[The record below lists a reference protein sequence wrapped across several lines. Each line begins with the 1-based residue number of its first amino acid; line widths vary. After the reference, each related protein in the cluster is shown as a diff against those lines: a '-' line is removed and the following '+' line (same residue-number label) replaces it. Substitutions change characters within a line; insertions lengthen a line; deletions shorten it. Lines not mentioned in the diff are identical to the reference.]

1 MFDAKLVEFE
11 LTLSDP
17 VHEFDAGDG
26 RRGSSKMLEAEH
38 RTKPQLDRSMVLF
51 NQIVDVFGRP
61 DLALISLGMFA
72 ESLCRPAMRRLI
84 AVERDLVWQ
93 LALALERPSEERLG
107 GGDVPLGAK
116 QEIDGV
122 SLFVD
127 SAVKIGPAASD
138 FDVGLI
144 DAPGP
149 PSWASEAVPALLELR
164 HIALDP
170 AHDRRMRQG
179 EPAFGHHL
187 GEISKAE
194 LVSQIPAHAEH
205 DDLLVK
211 VPALEESVHFRLRS
225 SALSFDR
232 FANDY
237 AVSKQFAPEPFR
249 LAFRRQGRLPLK
261 ITLDGYQA
269 SHRAAKEALDEHP
282 EGNQCKIRSSKYLN
296 NLIEQDHRSVKFRLG
311 PMLGLKHFRQ
321 AATTIAGIELM
332 HRIRKGQCKLGRLGA
347 KGNTVPKI
355 WNAVL
360 AA

>member
-1 MFDAKLVEFE
+1 VFDAKLVEFE

-93 LALALERPSEERLG
+93 WALALERPSEERPSEERLG
-107 GGDVPLGAK
+107 GGNVPLGAK

-127 SAVKIGPAASD
+127 SAVKIRPAASD

-149 PSWASEAVPALLELR
+149 SSWASEAVPALLELR
-164 HIALDP
+164 HIARDP
-170 AHDRRMRQG
+170 AHDRRMRHG

-194 LVSQIPAHAEH
+194 LVSQTPAHAEH

-211 VPALEESVHFRLRS
+211 LPALEESVHFRPRS

-237 AVSKQFAPEPFR
+237 AVSKQFAPEPRGLLQSSSGVGARQDVDPFGS
-249 LAFRRQGRLPLK
+249 LARHS
-261 ITLDGYQA
+261 YVA
-269 SHRAAKEALDEHP
+269 
-282 EGNQCKIRSSKYLN
+282 
-296 NLIEQDHRSVKFRLG
+296 
-311 PMLGLKHFRQ
+311 
-321 AATTIAGIELM
+321 
-332 HRIRKGQCKLGRLGA
+332 
-347 KGNTVPKI
+347 
-355 WNAVL
+355 
-360 AA
+360 

>member
-38 RTKPQLDRSMVLF
+38 RTKPQLDRSVVLF

-61 DLALISLGMFA
+61 NLALISLGMFA

-116 QEIDGV
+116 QEIDGL

-127 SAVKIGPAASD
+127 SAVKIRPAASD

-144 DAPGP
+144 DASGP
-149 PSWASEAVPALLELR
+149 PSWASKAVPALLELR

-211 VPALEESVHFRLRS
+211 VPALEESVHFRVRS

-237 AVSKQFAPEPFR
+237 AVSKQFAPEPCGAGSQLSVYFR
-249 LAFRRQGRLPLK
+249 NKSSPRPIISPTNPRLER
-261 ITLDGYQA
+261 TDWRGYHA
-269 SHRAAKEALDEHP
+269 CIAL
-282 EGNQCKIRSSKYLN
+282 
-296 NLIEQDHRSVKFRLG
+296 
-311 PMLGLKHFRQ
+311 
-321 AATTIAGIELM
+321 
-332 HRIRKGQCKLGRLGA
+332 
-347 KGNTVPKI
+347 
-355 WNAVL
+355 
-360 AA
+360 

>member
-1 MFDAKLVEFE
+1 MAI
-11 LTLSDP
+11 
-17 VHEFDAGDG
+17 G
-26 RRGSSKMLEAEH
+26 
-38 RTKPQLDRSMVLF
+38 
-51 NQIVDVFGRP
+51 
-61 DLALISLGMFA
+61 
-72 ESLCRPAMRRLI
+72 
-84 AVERDLVWQ
+84 
-93 LALALERPSEERLG
+93 LALERPSEERLG
-107 GGDVPLGAK
+107 GGGVPLGAK

-127 SAVKIGPAASD
+127 SAVKIRPGASD

-187 GEISKAE
+187 DEISKAE

-237 AVSKQFAPEPFR
+237 AVSKQFAPEPPR
-249 LAFRRQGRLPLK
+249 
-261 ITLDGYQA
+261 
-269 SHRAAKEALDEHP
+269 
-282 EGNQCKIRSSKYLN
+282 
-296 NLIEQDHRSVKFRLG
+296 
-311 PMLGLKHFRQ
+311 
-321 AATTIAGIELM
+321 
-332 HRIRKGQCKLGRLGA
+332 
-347 KGNTVPKI
+347 
-355 WNAVL
+355 
-360 AA
+360 

>member
-17 VHEFDAGDG
+17 VHEFDAGDR

-127 SAVKIGPAASD
+127 SAVKIRPAASD

-149 PSWASEAVPALLELR
+149 PSWASKAVPALLELR

-237 AVSKQFAPEPFR
+237 AVSKQFAPEPPDR
-249 LAFRRQGRLPLK
+249 HTSP
-261 ITLDGYQA
+261 
-269 SHRAAKEALDEHP
+269 
-282 EGNQCKIRSSKYLN
+282 
-296 NLIEQDHRSVKFRLG
+296 
-311 PMLGLKHFRQ
+311 
-321 AATTIAGIELM
+321 
-332 HRIRKGQCKLGRLGA
+332 
-347 KGNTVPKI
+347 
-355 WNAVL
+355 
-360 AA
+360 

>member
-1 MFDAKLVEFE
+1 VFDAKLVEFE

-17 VHEFDAGDG
+17 GHEFDAGDG

-93 LALALERPSEERLG
+93 WALALERPSEERLG
-107 GGDVPLGAK
+107 GGNVPLGAK

-127 SAVKIGPAASD
+127 SAVKIRPAASD

-149 PSWASEAVPALLELR
+149 SRWASEAVPALLELR

-170 AHDRRMRQG
+170 AHDRRMRHA

-194 LVSQIPAHAEH
+194 LVSQTPAHAEH

-211 VPALEESVHFRLRS
+211 LPALEESVHFRPRS

-232 FANDY
+232 FANHY
-237 AVSKQFAPEPFR
+237 AVAKQFAPEPTS
-249 LAFRRQGRLPLK
+249 QP
-261 ITLDGYQA
+261 
-269 SHRAAKEALDEHP
+269 
-282 EGNQCKIRSSKYLN
+282 
-296 NLIEQDHRSVKFRLG
+296 
-311 PMLGLKHFRQ
+311 
-321 AATTIAGIELM
+321 
-332 HRIRKGQCKLGRLGA
+332 
-347 KGNTVPKI
+347 
-355 WNAVL
+355 
-360 AA
+360 

>member
-1 MFDAKLVEFE
+1 
-11 LTLSDP
+11 
-17 VHEFDAGDG
+17 
-26 RRGSSKMLEAEH
+26 
-38 RTKPQLDRSMVLF
+38 MVLF

-127 SAVKIGPAASD
+127 SAVKIRPAASD

-211 VPALEESVHFRLRS
+211 VPALEESSIFVCARQLCRS
-225 SALSFDR
+225 TDLPTTMLCPSSSHQSQGCRHPLKADPMAPLAPIASMAVSGLPCTSQQKSPARVVGSSGAASAL
-232 FANDY
+232 
-237 AVSKQFAPEPFR
+237 
-249 LAFRRQGRLPLK
+249 GR
-261 ITLDGYQA
+261 G
-269 SHRAAKEALDEHP
+269 E
-282 EGNQCKIRSSKYLN
+282 
-296 NLIEQDHRSVKFRLG
+296 
-311 PMLGLKHFRQ
+311 
-321 AATTIAGIELM
+321 
-332 HRIRKGQCKLGRLGA
+332 LGA
-347 KGNTVPKI
+347 
-355 WNAVL
+355 L
-360 AA
+360 

>member
-1 MFDAKLVEFE
+1 
-11 LTLSDP
+11 
-17 VHEFDAGDG
+17 
-26 RRGSSKMLEAEH
+26 MLEAEH

-127 SAVKIGPAASD
+127 SAVKIRPAASD

-194 LVSQIPAHAEH
+194 LVSQIPAHA
-205 DDLLVK
+205 
-211 VPALEESVHFRLRS
+211 
-225 SALSFDR
+225 
-232 FANDY
+232 
-237 AVSKQFAPEPFR
+237 
-249 LAFRRQGRLPLK
+249 GR
-261 ITLDGYQA
+261 IQ
-269 SHRAAKEALDEHP
+269 
-282 EGNQCKIRSSKYLN
+282 
-296 NLIEQDHRSVKFRLG
+296 VVV
-311 PMLGLKHFRQ
+311 
-321 AATTIAGIELM
+321 AT
-332 HRIRKGQCKLGRLGA
+332 
-347 KGNTVPKI
+347 P
-355 WNAVL
+355 
-360 AA
+360 

>member
-61 DLALISLGMFA
+61 DLALISHWMFA

-127 SAVKIGPAASD
+127 SAVKIRPTASD

-211 VPALEESVHFRLRS
+211 VPTFEESVHFRVRS

-237 AVSKQFAPEPFR
+237 AVSKQFAPEPEGPP
-249 LAFRRQGRLPLK
+249 RRGAWPPVFHQASLSWSRLPDLH
-261 ITLDGYQA
+261 LP
-269 SHRAAKEALDEHP
+269 SVEVFMP
-282 EGNQCKIRSSKYLN
+282 SSSPG
-296 NLIEQDHRSVKFRLG
+296 ES
-311 PMLGLKHFRQ
+311 
-321 AATTIAGIELM
+321 TT
-332 HRIRKGQCKLGRLGA
+332 
-347 KGNTVPKI
+347 TD
-355 WNAVL
+355 
-360 AA
+360 

>member
-26 RRGSSKMLEAEH
+26 RRSSSKMLEAEH

-72 ESLCRPAMRRLI
+72 EGLCRPAMRRLI

-127 SAVKIGPAASD
+127 TAVKIRPAASD
-138 FDVGLI
+138 SDVGLI

-149 PSWASEAVPALLELR
+149 PNWASEAVPALLELR

-170 AHDRRMRQG
+170 AHDRRVRQG

-187 GEISKAE
+187 DEISKAE

-205 DDLLVK
+205 DDLLIK
-211 VPALEESVHFRLRS
+211 VPALEKSVHFRLRS

-237 AVSKQFAPEPFR
+237 AVSKQFAPEPFPITR
-249 LAFRRQGRLPLK
+249 LLADQHGLCVRQPFSEHRLGGCHVNWRRPNEK
-261 ITLDGYQA
+261 
-269 SHRAAKEALDEHP
+269 
-282 EGNQCKIRSSKYLN
+282 SKGSL
-296 NLIEQDHRSVKFRLG
+296 LFRLQS
-311 PMLGLKHFRQ
+311 PPANFETL
-321 AATTIAGIELM
+321 
-332 HRIRKGQCKLGRLGA
+332 RL
-347 KGNTVPKI
+347 
-355 WNAVL
+355 
-360 AA
+360 